1 MPNDKF
7 TVVGTNIAEKAT
19 MIWNVADMLRGPFK
33 PHEYGLVILPMT
45 VVKRFHDCLLPTHDA
60 VLETYEK
67 VRHFAVKDGFL
78 TKASGYQFYNISRF
92 TFDSLLTDPENIE
105 ANFRD
110 YLAGF
115 SPNVQDVLSKFDFDT
130 VIRRM
135 VESNTLYLVI
145 REFNSAKG
153 YLGPDRITAVDCGY
167 IFEDLVR
174 RFSESFGEEAGAH
187 FTSRDVVYL
196 MTDLLLSDAD
206 LSRGGNVTVYDMAM
220 GTSQMLSCMEERIH
234 ELNKEIGVTCFGQEF
249 NPSTFAI
256 AKADMMI
263 RGGDPNNMRFG
274 DTLSEDQFPGY
285 TFQYII
291 SNPPFGIDWK
301 REQKAVE
308 AENAKGELGR
318 FAPGLPK
325 ISDGQQLFVLNGLA
339 KLAHGGKMAIIQNG
353 SPLFS
358 GDAGSGPS
366 EIRRYILENDWLD
379 AIVQMS
385 TDMFMNT
392 GISTYIWVLN
402 KDKPAHRMGKVQLI
416 DASHCCEARRKSIGT
431 KRNDITDACRELI
444 VKAYGEF
451 RDGAIYGDK
460 TGVYCQSKI
469 FENEAFGYRKITV
482 ERPERYS
489 FTVTDASLSVTLKR
503 INEFLQRQKSAV
515 HFDSI
520 TKIMM
525 DSLLLTAQLGLD
537 NMDHFERDVLISL
550 SKGYA
555 ILDELKG
562 KVFMSLPDLEWAFE
576 NSEKNDGKKKLK
588 LSSFSKTIGYPGYEM
603 EICPEAEIFRDTKGR
618 PVPDANLRD
627 TENVPLTEDVESYF
641 AREVLPYAPDAW
653 IDEKRTKIG
662 YEIPMT
668 RYFYEYLAPEKTED
682 IMARITALEQ
692 EISASLQALFHKE
705 G

>member
-1 MPNDKF
+1 MPNDKIAA
-7 TVVGTNIAEKAT
+7 VGANIAEKAA

-45 VVKRFHDCLLPTHDA
+45 VVKRFHDCLLPTHQA
-60 VLETYEK
+60 VLDTYEK
-67 VRHFAVKDGFL
+67 VKKLQVIDGFL
-78 TKASGYQFYNISRF
+78 QKASGYQFYNTSRF
-92 TFDSLLTDPENIE
+92 TFETMLADPDNIE
-105 ANFRD
+105 SNFRD
-110 YLAGF
+110 YLSGF
-115 SPNVQDVLSKFDFDT
+115 SANAQDVLAKFDFDN
-130 VIRRM
+130 IIKRM

-145 REFNSAKG
+145 KEFGSEKG
-153 YLGPDRITAVDCGY
+153 YLGPDKISAVDCGY

-187 FTSRDVVYL
+187 FTSRDIIYL
-196 MTDLLLSDAD
+196 MTDLLLSEAD
-206 LSRGGNVTVYDMAM
+206 LDTSSMTVYDMAM

-234 ELNKEIGVTCFGQEF
+234 ELNSDIEVTCFGQEF

-274 DTLSEDQFPGY
+274 DTLSEDQFPGF

-308 AENAKGELGR
+308 AEAARGEMGR

-339 KLAHGGKMAIIQNG
+339 KLANKGKMAIIQNG

-366 EIRRYILENDWLD
+366 NIRQYILENDWLD
-379 AIVQMS
+379 CIIQLS

-392 GISTYIWVLN
+392 GISTYIWVLS
-402 KDKPAHRMGKVQLI
+402 KDKPAHRAGKVQLI
-416 DASHCCEARRKSIGT
+416 DASHCFEPRRKSIGT

-444 VKAYGEF
+444 VTAYGEF
-451 RDGAIYGDK
+451 ANGKVYGDK
-460 TGVYCQSKI
+460 NGIYCESKV
-469 FENEAFGYRKITV
+469 FESVEFGYNKIVV
-482 ERPERYS
+482 ERPQRDEAGN
-489 FTVTDASLSVTLKR
+489 VILKR
-503 INEFLQRQKSAV
+503 
-515 HFDSI
+515 
-520 TKIMM
+520 
-525 DSLLLTAQLGLD
+525 
-537 NMDHFERDVLISL
+537 
-550 SKGYA
+550 
-555 ILDELKG
+555 G
-562 KVFMSLPDLEWAFE
+562 K
-576 NSEKNDGKKKLK
+576 
-588 LSSFSKTIGYPGYEM
+588 
-603 EICPEAEIFRDTKGR
+603 
-618 PVPDANLRD
+618 PVPDTSLRD
-627 TENVPLTEDVESYF
+627 TENVPLVQDIDAYF

-653 IDEKRTKIG
+653 IDHSKTKVG

-668 RYFYEYLAPEKTED
+668 RYFYEYQAPEAVED
-682 IMARITALEQ
+682 IVARITALEQ
-692 EISASLQALFHKE
+692 DISAGLAELFHKE

>member
-1 MPNDKF
+1 MPNDKI
-7 TVVGTNIAEKAT
+7 TAVGANIAEKAA

-45 VVKRFHDCLLPTHDA
+45 VVKRFHDCLLPTHQA
-60 VLETYEK
+60 VLDTYEK
-67 VRHFAVKDGFL
+67 VKKLQVIDGFL
-78 TKASGYQFYNISRF
+78 QKASGYQFYNTSRF
-92 TFDSLLTDPENIE
+92 TFETLLADPDNIE
-105 ANFRD
+105 SNFRD
-110 YLAGF
+110 YLSGF
-115 SPNVQDVLSKFDFDT
+115 SANAQDVLAKFDFDN
-130 VIRRM
+130 IIKRM

-145 REFNSAKG
+145 KEFGSEKG
-153 YLGPDRITAVDCGY
+153 YLGPDKISAVDCGY

-187 FTSRDVVYL
+187 FTSRDIIYL
-196 MTDLLLSDAD
+196 MTDLLLSEAD
-206 LSRGGNVTVYDMAM
+206 LDTSSMTVYDMAM

-234 ELNKEIGVTCFGQEF
+234 ELNSDIEVTCFGQEF

-274 DTLSEDQFPGY
+274 DTLSEDQFPGF

-308 AENAKGELGR
+308 AEAARGEMGR

-339 KLAHGGKMAIIQNG
+339 KLANKGKMAIIQNG

-366 EIRRYILENDWLD
+366 NIRQYILENDWLD
-379 AIVQMS
+379 CIIQLS

-392 GISTYIWVLN
+392 GISTYIWVLS
-402 KDKPAHRMGKVQLI
+402 KDKPAHRAGKVQLI
-416 DASHCCEARRKSIGT
+416 DASHCFEPRRKSIGT

-444 VKAYGEF
+444 VTAYGEF
-451 RDGAIYGDK
+451 ANGKVYGDK
-460 TGVYCQSKI
+460 NGIYCESKV
-469 FENEAFGYRKITV
+469 FESVEFGYNKIVV
-482 ERPERYS
+482 ERPQRDE
-489 FTVTDASLSVTLKR
+489 AGSVILKR
-503 INEFLQRQKSAV
+503 
-515 HFDSI
+515 
-520 TKIMM
+520 
-525 DSLLLTAQLGLD
+525 
-537 NMDHFERDVLISL
+537 
-550 SKGYA
+550 
-555 ILDELKG
+555 G
-562 KVFMSLPDLEWAFE
+562 K
-576 NSEKNDGKKKLK
+576 
-588 LSSFSKTIGYPGYEM
+588 
-603 EICPEAEIFRDTKGR
+603 
-618 PVPDANLRD
+618 PVPDTSLRD
-627 TENVPLTEDVESYF
+627 TENVPLVQDIDAYF

-653 IDEKRTKIG
+653 IDHSKTKVG

-668 RYFYEYLAPEKTED
+668 RYFYEYQAPEAVED
-682 IMARITALEQ
+682 IVARITALEQ
-692 EISASLQALFHKE
+692 DISAELAELFHKE

>member
-1 MPNDKF
+1 MPNDKI
-7 TVVGTNIAEKAT
+7 TAVGANIAEKAA

-45 VVKRFHDCLLPTHDA
+45 VVKRFHDCLLPTHQA
-60 VLETYEK
+60 VLDTYEK
-67 VRHFAVKDGFL
+67 VKKLQVIDGFL
-78 TKASGYQFYNISRF
+78 QKASGYQFYNTSRF
-92 TFDSLLTDPENIE
+92 TFKTLLADPDNIE
-105 ANFRD
+105 SNFRD
-110 YLAGF
+110 YLSGF
-115 SPNVQDVLSKFDFDT
+115 SANAQDVLAKFDFDN
-130 VIRRM
+130 IIKRM

-145 REFNSAKG
+145 KEFGSEKG
-153 YLGPDRITAVDCGY
+153 YLGPDKISAVDCGY

-187 FTSRDVVYL
+187 FTSRDIIYL
-196 MTDLLLSDAD
+196 MTDLLLSEAD
-206 LSRGGNVTVYDMAM
+206 LDTSSMTVYDMAM

-234 ELNKEIGVTCFGQEF
+234 ELNNDIEVTCFGQEF

-274 DTLSEDQFPGY
+274 DTLSEDQFPGF

-308 AENAKGELGR
+308 AEAARGEMGR

-339 KLAHGGKMAIIQNG
+339 KLANKGKMAIIQNG

-366 EIRRYILENDWLD
+366 NIRQYILENDWLD
-379 AIVQMS
+379 CIIQLS

-392 GISTYIWVLN
+392 GISTYIWVLS
-402 KDKPAHRMGKVQLI
+402 KDKPAHRAGKVQLI
-416 DASHCCEARRKSIGT
+416 EASHCFEPRRKSIGT

-444 VKAYGEF
+444 VTAYGEF
-451 RDGAIYGDK
+451 ANGKVYGDK
-460 TGVYCQSKI
+460 NGIYCESV
-469 FENEAFGYRKITV
+469 EFGYNKIVV
-482 ERPERYS
+482 ERPQRDEAGN
-489 FTVTDASLSVTLKR
+489 VILKR
-503 INEFLQRQKSAV
+503 
-515 HFDSI
+515 
-520 TKIMM
+520 
-525 DSLLLTAQLGLD
+525 
-537 NMDHFERDVLISL
+537 
-550 SKGYA
+550 
-555 ILDELKG
+555 G
-562 KVFMSLPDLEWAFE
+562 K
-576 NSEKNDGKKKLK
+576 
-588 LSSFSKTIGYPGYEM
+588 
-603 EICPEAEIFRDTKGR
+603 
-618 PVPDANLRD
+618 PVPDTSLRD
-627 TENVPLTEDVESYF
+627 TENVPLVQDIDAYF

-653 IDEKRTKIG
+653 IDHSKTKVG

-668 RYFYEYLAPEKTED
+668 RYFYEYQAPEAVED
-682 IMARITALEQ
+682 IVARITALEQ
-692 EISASLQALFHKE
+692 DISAGLAELFHKE

>member
-1 MPNDKF
+1 MPNDKI
-7 TVVGTNIAEKAT
+7 TAVGANIAEKAA

-45 VVKRFHDCLLPTHDA
+45 VVKRFHDCLLPTHQA
-60 VLETYEK
+60 VLDTYEK
-67 VRHFAVKDGFL
+67 VKKLQVIDGFL
-78 TKASGYQFYNISRF
+78 QKASGYQFYNTSRF
-92 TFDSLLTDPENIE
+92 TFETLLADPDNIE
-105 ANFRD
+105 SNFRD
-110 YLAGF
+110 YLSGF
-115 SPNVQDVLSKFDFDT
+115 SANAQDVLAKFDFDN
-130 VIRRM
+130 IIKRM

-145 REFNSAKG
+145 KELGSEKG
-153 YLGPDRITAVDCGY
+153 YLGPDKISAVDCGY

-187 FTSRDVVYL
+187 FTSRDIIYL
-196 MTDLLLSDAD
+196 MTDLLLSEAD
-206 LSRGGNVTVYDMAM
+206 LDTSSMTVYDMAM

-234 ELNKEIGVTCFGQEF
+234 ELNSDIEVTCFGQEF

-274 DTLSEDQFPGY
+274 DTLSEDQFPGF

-308 AENAKGELGR
+308 AEAARGEMGR

-339 KLAHGGKMAIIQNG
+339 KLANKGKMAIIQNG

-366 EIRRYILENDWLD
+366 NIRQYILENDWLD
-379 AIVQMS
+379 CIIQLS

-392 GISTYIWVLN
+392 GISTYIWVLS
-402 KDKPAHRMGKVQLI
+402 KDKPAHRAGKVQLI
-416 DASHCCEARRKSIGT
+416 DASHCFEPRRKSIGT

-444 VKAYGEF
+444 VTAYGEF
-451 RDGAIYGDK
+451 ANGKVYGDK
-460 TGVYCQSKI
+460 NGIYCESKV
-469 FENEAFGYRKITV
+469 FESVEFGYNKIVV
-482 ERPERYS
+482 ERPQRDE
-489 FTVTDASLSVTLKR
+489 AGNILLKR
-503 INEFLQRQKSAV
+503 
-515 HFDSI
+515 
-520 TKIMM
+520 
-525 DSLLLTAQLGLD
+525 
-537 NMDHFERDVLISL
+537 
-550 SKGYA
+550 
-555 ILDELKG
+555 G
-562 KVFMSLPDLEWAFE
+562 K
-576 NSEKNDGKKKLK
+576 
-588 LSSFSKTIGYPGYEM
+588 
-603 EICPEAEIFRDTKGR
+603 
-618 PVPDANLRD
+618 PVPDTSLRD
-627 TENVPLTEDVESYF
+627 TENVPLVQDIDAYF

-653 IDEKRTKIG
+653 IDHSKTKVG

-668 RYFYEYLAPEKTED
+668 RYFYEYQAPEAVED
-682 IMARITALEQ
+682 IVARITALEQ
-692 EISASLQALFHKE
+692 DISAGLAELFHKE